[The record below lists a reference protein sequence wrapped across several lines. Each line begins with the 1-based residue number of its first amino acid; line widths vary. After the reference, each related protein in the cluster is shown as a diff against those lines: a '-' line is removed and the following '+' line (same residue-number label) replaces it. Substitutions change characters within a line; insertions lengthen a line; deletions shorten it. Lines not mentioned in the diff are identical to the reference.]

1 MPEVLYRLA
10 IFWLNFTS
18 HVIRVAKN
26 ERLCYNLYIKII
38 CMINN
43 FVSHNDDEIE
53 EPEELSDDDATLAD
67 DLLDEVAGVEVEE
80 EDEAL
85 EGFGILPI
93 KEDDD
98 DEEEK
103 EENEDE
109 DAELE
114 DDAEDVEFDAFDD
127 IDEL

>member
-1 MPEVLYRLA
+1 
-10 IFWLNFTS
+10 
-18 HVIRVAKN
+18 
-26 ERLCYNLYIKII
+26 
-38 CMINN
+38 MINN

-80 EDEAL
+80 DDEAL

-93 KEDDD
+93 KEEDD